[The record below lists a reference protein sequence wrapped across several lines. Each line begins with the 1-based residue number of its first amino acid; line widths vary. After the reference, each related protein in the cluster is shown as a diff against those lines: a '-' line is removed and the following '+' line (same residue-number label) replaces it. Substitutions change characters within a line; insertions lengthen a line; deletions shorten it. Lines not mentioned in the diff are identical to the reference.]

1 MTTVEVLDTL
11 MALALIKDK
20 AGLIDLLRRNG
31 IDISYAASDEEVVLV
46 ALNASAASDY
56 IKSDLTNYLTNLA
69 VTSQDELSYLKF
81 TGEDDEDF
89 FNSTGFGTGTAA
101 FLQKS
106 GVSNVIPSAPTTVR
120 TPTPTTTAPSG
131 TATKQ
136 KTGAGKA
143 ISWLG
148 TNVFNPQNITTAIG
162 GALNIFGNR
171 QQTKATEA
179 QIRLEETRNRQIEI
193 AQGLPVS
200 QGGGGIFNP
209 AGQGGGNKTLTYVL
223 VGVGVLVIGVSMFFI
238 LRKK

>member
-1 MTTVEVLDTL
+1 

-31 IDISYAASDEEVVLV
+31 IDISYSASDEEVVLV

-89 FNSTGFGTGTAA
+89 FNSVGSWSSTGA
-101 FLQKS
+101 F
-106 GVSNVIPSAPTTVR
+106 VSQVKVPP
-120 TPTPTTTAPSG
+120 APSG

-148 TNVFNPQNITTAIG
+148 TNVFNPENISTAIG